1 MMCGAPPPR
10 GAPATQSLPAC
21 VRGSCG
27 GVTGVKV
34 TWRHLCA
41 ERRRCCAP
49 GSLGRGRRR
58 QPARREAALSSPARS
73 LGGRWREQKGKRK
86 RPWFRSPAPRS
97 SSPHSA
103 PPSPVRHRESPQTC
117 PTRAGI
123 GVQPTANGE
132 RPSLVQAG
140 AAPVEAVRCVLR
152 PAPSAG
158 PQVRAE
164 LPAPSSGPDFGV
176 YPSPTRLPGFRC
188 PASEFKDT
196 APEEGRTQNALICH
210 PVRAP
215 QSCPKRPVPRGDRP
229 LRDPTPRS
237 FQSGETKIWCW
248 ACSPRQVCLAARPCR
263 QTELGD
269 FRLYISHFSM
279 WSPSLPFRGGL
290 AGSPE
295 VAGLGVERA
304 GSSRAR
310 RP

>member
-1 MMCGAPPPR
+1 MSRGSRLRGATCARNGVGAVPRDRCGA
-10 GAPATQSLPAC
+10 GA
-21 VRGSCG
+21 G
-27 GVTGVKV
+27 GN
-34 TWRHLCA
+34 
-41 ERRRCCAP
+41 RRA
-49 GSLGRGRRR
+49 
-58 QPARREAALSSPARS
+58 REAALSSPARS

-86 RPWFRSPAPRS
+86 RPWFRSPAPRA

-188 PASEFKDT
+188 PATEFKDT
-196 APEEGRTQNALICH
+196 APEEGRTQNTLICH

-229 LRDPTPRS
+229 LRDPTSRS
-237 FQSGETKIWCW
+237 FQSGGEGPLVRIC
-248 ACSPRQVCLAARPCR
+248 AAA
-263 QTELGD
+263 TSGHVSHME
-269 FRLYISHFSM
+269 IS
-279 WSPSLPFRGGL
+279 SPSGDPLVPVSLVPRTLLPRSLSGA
-290 AGSPE
+290 AGPC
-295 VAGLGVERA
+295 LGPHLNHLSREPQPTALLV
-304 GSSRAR
+304 GS
-310 RP
+310 

>member
-1 MMCGAPPPR
+1 MSRGSRLR
-10 GAPATQSLPAC
+10 GATCARNGVGAVPRDRWGAGA
-21 VRGSCG
+21 G
-27 GVTGVKV
+27 GN
-34 TWRHLCA
+34 
-41 ERRRCCAP
+41 RRA
-49 GSLGRGRRR
+49 
-58 QPARREAALSSPARS
+58 REAALSSAARS

-86 RPWFRSPAPRS
+86 RPWLRSPAPRS

-103 PPSPVRHRESPQTC
+103 PPSPVRHRESAQTC

-132 RPSLVQAG
+132 RPCLVQAG

-176 YPSPTRLPGFRC
+176 YPSPTRLPGSRCAATEFR
-188 PASEFKDT
+188 DT

-237 FQSGETKIWCW
+237 FQSGGEGRWCGF
-248 ACSPRQVCLAARPCR
+248 APPQP
-263 QTELGD
+263 QDT
-269 FRLYISHFSM
+269 
-279 WSPSLPFRGGL
+279 
-290 AGSPE
+290 
-295 VAGLGVERA
+295 
-304 GSSRAR
+304 
-310 RP
+310 

>member
-1 MMCGAPPPR
+1 MCGAPPPR

-237 FQSGETKIWCW
+237 FQSGGEGPLVRIC
-248 ACSPRQVCLAARPCR
+248 AAA
-263 QTELGD
+263 TSGHVSHME
-269 FRLYISHFSM
+269 IS
-279 WSPSLPFRGGL
+279 SPSCTCFLGSQDPAAPLSGA
-290 AGSPE
+290 AGPC
-295 VAGLGVERA
+295 LGPHLNHLSREPQPTALLV
-304 GSSRAR
+304 GS
-310 RP
+310 